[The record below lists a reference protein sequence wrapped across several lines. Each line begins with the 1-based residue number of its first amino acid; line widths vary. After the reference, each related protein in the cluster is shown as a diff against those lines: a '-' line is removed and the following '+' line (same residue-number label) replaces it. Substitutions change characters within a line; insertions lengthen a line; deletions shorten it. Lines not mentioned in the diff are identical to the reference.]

1 MVKDSLNTTPI
12 CPKCL
17 VRMEPSK
24 ATKGLYYCW
33 DCELLLDDT
42 FPDEEPIVI
51 PLRGD

>member
-24 ATKGLYYCW
+24 VTKGLYYCW
-33 DCELLLDDT
+33 DCELLLET
-42 FPDEEPIVI
+42 
-51 PLRGD
+51 RSQTRSQSSSR